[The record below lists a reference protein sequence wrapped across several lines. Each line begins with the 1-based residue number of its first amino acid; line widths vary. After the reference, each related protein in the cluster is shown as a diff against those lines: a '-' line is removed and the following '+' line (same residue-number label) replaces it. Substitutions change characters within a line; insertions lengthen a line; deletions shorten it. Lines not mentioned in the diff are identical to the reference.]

1 MLIDEIVSK
10 CDKRYSNLADCQC
23 EDCPCETE
31 CSHDCKECLE
41 NVHFPDRTTIRR
53 EYDCVNMAD
62 CYYCKYSYRYASELI
77 YGLRQFRD
85 IKNRDILKVMSVGCG
100 PCTELAAIDYML
112 SKGEIHY
119 NKLEFVGIDPLK
131 NVWGN
136 IWDDIKDYLADDD
149 IEFLDR
155 DILDIINIITE
166 NNWVPDLIIFQYVF
180 SDMNKKNSRVKIER
194 FIDTLADF
202 LNEHTEKA
210 VYVIAND
217 INLSVMYSGG
227 REFFD
232 VLGKKIGSE
241 FFFPYHFDNLNREN
255 HYHYG
260 TEYEENSIFFDIPRS
275 VNQKYIPF
283 DSCASAQVLIIKKK
297 EEG

>member
-119 NKLEFVGIDPLK
+119 NKL
-131 NVWGN
+131 
-136 IWDDIKDYLADDD
+136 
-149 IEFLDR
+149 
-155 DILDIINIITE
+155 
-166 NNWVPDLIIFQYVF
+166 
-180 SDMNKKNSRVKIER
+180 
-194 FIDTLADF
+194 
-202 LNEHTEKA
+202 
-210 VYVIAND
+210 
-217 INLSVMYSGG
+217 
-227 REFFD
+227 
-232 VLGKKIGSE
+232 
-241 FFFPYHFDNLNREN
+241 
-255 HYHYG
+255 
-260 TEYEENSIFFDIPRS
+260 
-275 VNQKYIPF
+275 
-283 DSCASAQVLIIKKK
+283 
-297 EEG
+297 

>member
-100 PCTELAAIDYML
+100 PCTELAALMDCFWCEIVSGELKLKEHENAKWLTKEHLDEVEWLPADVILIDKIRM
-112 SKGEIHY
+112 
-119 NKLEFVGIDPLK
+119 
-131 NVWGN
+131 
-136 IWDDIKDYLADDD
+136 
-149 IEFLDR
+149 
-155 DILDIINIITE
+155 
-166 NNWVPDLIIFQYVF
+166 
-180 SDMNKKNSRVKIER
+180 DM
-194 FIDTLADF
+194 
-202 LNEHTEKA
+202 
-210 VYVIAND
+210 
-217 INLSVMYSGG
+217 
-227 REFFD
+227 
-232 VLGKKIGSE
+232 
-241 FFFPYHFDNLNREN
+241 
-255 HYHYG
+255 
-260 TEYEENSIFFDIPRS
+260 
-275 VNQKYIPF
+275 
-283 DSCASAQVLIIKKK
+283 
-297 EEG
+297 